1 MTPSTR
7 VWIGTFVALVFLIG
21 AMAGFVVD
29 RMWLLPSRVPLGLGP
44 GGGPG
49 RGGGGGPGMQNPAR
63 IVADL
68 DERLDLTADQE
79 AAILRILEAWRPRV
93 QDVQDRT
100 RQQFVDMQQE
110 LQAEIA
116 KTLTAEQAERFEKM
130 GVQIG
135 GPRGP
140 RGGPG
145 MGGREGRGRGRE

>member
-21 AMAGFVVD
+21 GMAGVVVD
-29 RMWLLPSRVPLGLGP
+29 RMWLLPARVPLGLGP
-44 GGGPG
+44 GGGSG
-49 RGGGGGPGMQNPAR
+49 RGGGGPGMQNPAR

-79 AAILRILEAWRPRV
+79 AAILQILEAWRPRV
-93 QDVQDRT
+93 QEVQNST
-100 RQQFVDMQQE
+100 RQRFVDMQRD
-110 LQAEIA
+110 LQTEIA
-116 KTLTAEQAERFEKM
+116 KTLTADQAARFEKM
-130 GVQIG
+130 GVPIG

-145 MGGREGRGRGRE
+145 MGGRDGRGR